1 MKGEAADISASRKA
15 DNKDLLDIIRTFSS
29 YDQLIDYTN
38 DKGMIQWIHV
48 SFKRDGKNRNEW
60 LHKKV

>member
-1 MKGEAADISASRKA
+1 MKGEAVDITASRKA
-15 DNKDLLDIIRTFSS
+15 DNTDLLGVIRTFCS

-38 DKGMIQWIHV
+38 DKGTIQWIHV